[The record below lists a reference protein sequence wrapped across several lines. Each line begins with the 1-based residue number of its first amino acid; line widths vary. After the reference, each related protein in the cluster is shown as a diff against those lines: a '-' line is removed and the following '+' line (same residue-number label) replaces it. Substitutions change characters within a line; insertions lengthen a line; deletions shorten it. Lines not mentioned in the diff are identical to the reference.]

1 MVAIPTNS
9 NVSYVDEG
17 QLSGQVDMKLLET
30 QPPVAKCIHSRVA
43 TPEQYS
49 KGKRYEM

>member
-1 MVAIPTNS
+1 MVAMPTNS

-17 QLSGQVDMKLLET
+17 QLSGQVDLKLLET
-30 QPPVAKCIHSRVA
+30 QQPVTNCIHSRVA

-49 KGKRYEM
+49 KTKRYEM